1 MDNIFVISIII
12 AVLFFVIKFVEMKYL
27 DKEIK
32 PFKLIFR
39 DTIIVFVS
47 SMAAS
52 FTYFHFN
59 KHIHDFFNIITATP
73 TLSSAANTPVFTDEP
88 GF

>member
-1 MDNIFVISIII
+1 MEQVLILAISITL
-12 AVLFFVIKFVEMKYL
+12 LFFILKIVEMKYL
-27 DKEIK
+27 EKEMK
-32 PFKLIFR
+32 PFKIILR

-59 KHIHDFFNIITATP
+59 KQILDFFNIITATP
-73 TLSSAANTPVFTDEP
+73 TISSPANTPVFTDEP

>member
-1 MDNIFVISIII
+1 MEQVFILAISITL
-12 AVLFFVIKFVEMKYL
+12 LFFVFKIVEMKYL
-27 DKEIK
+27 EKEDK

-39 DTIIVFVS
+39 DTIVVFVS
-47 SMAAS
+47 SIAAS
-52 FTYFHFN
+52 FTYFYFN

-73 TLSSAANTPVFTDEP
+73 TLNTAANTPVFTDEP